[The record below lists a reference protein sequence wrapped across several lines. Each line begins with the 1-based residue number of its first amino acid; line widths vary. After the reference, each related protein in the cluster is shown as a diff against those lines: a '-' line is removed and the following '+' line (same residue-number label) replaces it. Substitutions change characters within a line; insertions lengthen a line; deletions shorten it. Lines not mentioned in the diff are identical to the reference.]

1 MTDLIQVT
9 LGALIRIDWRG
20 VADILVV
27 ALIFYWILVLLR
39 GTTGMTLLRGIVTLI
54 VGAFILGY
62 VLQLTMF
69 NWLLRNSLTALLV
82 AVPILFQPELR
93 RAVERIGRTGFRPA
107 TPLPAIDQ
115 LIDTLGETC
124 RKLSERHWG
133 ALIVIE
139 QETGLQDY
147 TTTGTLIDA
156 VASTELL
163 LSIFLP
169 GTPLHDGAV
178 VIREGRVL
186 AAGCVLPLSEG
197 RSGDPSLGTRHRAG
211 LGISEQTD
219 AVVLIVSEETGII
232 SIAHNGRM
240 VRNLDDVRLRKV
252 LRSLIGTPPSPP
264 AIALLQPRPQE
275 QR

>member
-1 MTDLIQVT
+1 MV
-9 LGALIRIDWRG
+9 
-20 VADILVV
+20 DILVV
-27 ALIFYWILVLLR
+27 ALIFYWILSLLR
-39 GTTGMTLLRGIVTLI
+39 GTTGMTLLRGIVMLL
-54 VGAFILGY
+54 VGAFFLGY

-82 AVPILFQPELR
+82 AIPILFQPELR
-93 RAVERIGRTGFRPA
+93 RAVERVGRTGIRPVTA
-107 TPLPAIDQ
+107 SPAVDQ

-124 RKLSERHWG
+124 RRLSERRWG
-133 ALIVIE
+133 ALIVLE

-147 TTTGTLIDA
+147 TATGTIIDA

-178 VIREGRVL
+178 LIREGRLL
-186 AAGCVLPLSEG
+186 AAGCVLPLSEV
-197 RSGDPSLGTRHRAG
+197 RPTDPALGTRHRAG
-211 LGISEQTD
+211 LGISEQTG
-219 AVVLIVSEETGII
+219 AIVIVVSEETGII

-240 VRNLDDVRLRKV
+240 ARNLDDARLRRL
-252 LRSLIGTPPSPP
+252 LRGLIGVAPSSP
-264 AIALLQPRPQE
+264 AVALLQPHPQE